1 MKKKT
6 KIFVKAI
13 VITFSIFALLLIVGY
28 VYIYVLPK
36 GPTVTQAKPMTTG
49 TDSFV
54 MYAHKNSQR
63 KSIRVWTYKPKTW
76 QNSDKILF
84 VMHGGGRNADDY
96 LNAWKEIAEKQ
107 KLLIVAPEFA
117 SKFAKFATND
127 YQEGNL
133 FTFFGTR
140 NSPNKWAYAVIENIF
155 DRIKKDNQFTHATYD
170 IFGHSAGGQFV
181 HRMVM
186 LMPQAR
192 ISTAI
197 AANAGFYTF
206 PDETLK
212 FPYGLKN
219 TPVKLKA
226 GLTQA
231 FQKNLIILLGAKDN
245 NPKLGVFRKTDL
257 AMKQGGHRL
266 ARGSNFYQAARQL
279 QAKHQLKFR
288 WKIDTVANVGHN
300 YRKMSQSAVRWLE
313 TTP

>member
-6 KIFVKAI
+6 KIFVKTI
-13 VITFSIFALLLIVGY
+13 VITFSVFVLLLIVGY

-36 GPTVTQAKPMTTG
+36 GPAVTQAKPMATG
-49 TDSFV
+49 TDNFV

-76 QNSDKILF
+76 QNSDKIVF

-140 NSPNKWAYAVIENIF
+140 NAPEKWAYAVIENIF
-155 DRIKKDNQFTHATYD
+155 DRIKADNQFTHATYD
-170 IFGHSAGGQFV
+170 MFGHSAGGQFV

-219 TPVKLKA
+219 TPVKLKT
-226 GLTQA
+226 GLAQA

-245 NPKLGVFRKTDL
+245 DPKLGIFRKTDL

-266 ARGSNFYQAARQL
+266 ARGSNFYQAAQQL

-300 YRKMSQSAVRWLE
+300 YRKMSQNAVRWLE